1 EDLRRN
7 LQARGKNYNLIS
19 SSSSSSNSAGKS
31 VGAQASRAWGYEER
45 QRRDEAAGILES
57 EEMIMWIAG
66 VRNESITQTRAY
78 YRNVLLGLETCAKDA
93 IVWRDEWEGSQQ
105 QQQGRDGEGLGSP
118 GRSGKGK
125 EREIAKMRKRV
136 SSGVGQ

>member
-1 EDLRRN
+1 EELRRN
-7 LQARGKNYNLIS
+7 LQARGKNYDIS
-19 SSSSSSNSAGKS
+19 GGGGGGAGKA
-31 VGAQASRAWGYEER
+31 VGAVQASRAWGYEER

-57 EEMIMWIAG
+57 EEMVMWIAG

-78 YRNVLLGLETCAKDA
+78 YRNVLLGLESCAKES

-105 QQQGRDGEGLGSP
+105 QQGRDGEALGSP

-125 EREIAKMRKRV
+125 EREIAKMKKRV

>member
-7 LQARGKNYNLIS
+7 LQARGKNYNLGNS
-19 SSSSSSNSAGKS
+19 SSSSSSGGAGKS
-31 VGAQASRAWGYEER
+31 AGAQASRAWGYEER
-45 QRRDEAAGILES
+45 QRRDEAAGILDS

-105 QQQGRDGEGLGSP
+105 GRDGEGLGSP
-118 GRSGKGK
+118 ARNGKGK
-125 EREIAKMRKRV
+125 EREVAKMRKRV